1 MHELTRRAY
10 LDTMGIDSYTS
21 RAQLPGAAVSQRLV
35 VVRKLRVADKETTS
49 ALSASAV
56 SNTAAA
62 FREAANAVKDKLG
75 TARVPS
81 SNTTPEP
88 ASPSATL
95 AVPAF
100 SLVAI
105 TAGGCLWVEELTHS
119 GVSQNQVH
127 LIRAMAKALA
137 LPDGEVEV
145 SQFDWPIHN
154 NSQLDLGAEAAAAA
168 LGGFVQRKVDRCGG
182 LIFLG
187 SASQKRLE
195 RVQLELGLC
204 ARTVST
210 LEMLRQPLLKKQAW
224 QDLQPL
230 ANRS

>member
-21 RAQLPGAAVSQRLV
+21 RTQLPGAAVSRRLV
-35 VVRKLRVADKETTS
+35 VVRKSRVADKETTS
-49 ALSASAV
+49 AVSAPTV

-62 FREAANAVKDKLG
+62 FREAANAVKDELG
-75 TARVPS
+75 TARVSS

-88 ASPSATL
+88 ASLATTL

-105 TAGGCLWVEELTHS
+105 TAGGCLWVEEVTNS
-119 GVSQNQVH
+119 GVSKNQVH
-127 LIRAMAKALA
+127 LIRAIAKALA

-154 NSQLDLGAEAAAAA
+154 NSQLDLGAAAAAAA

-182 LIFLG
+182 LVLLG
-187 SASQKRLE
+187 SASQQRLE
-195 RVQLELGLC
+195 VVQLELGLC
-204 ARTVST
+204 VRTVST

-230 ANRS
+230 AKRS